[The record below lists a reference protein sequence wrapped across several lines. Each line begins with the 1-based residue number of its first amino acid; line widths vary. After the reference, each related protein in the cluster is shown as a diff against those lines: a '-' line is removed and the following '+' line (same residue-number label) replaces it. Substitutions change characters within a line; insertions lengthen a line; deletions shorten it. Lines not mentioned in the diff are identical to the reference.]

1 MNVQTLRKAIA
12 SLSTTALLV
21 SSVII
26 PGMGAQLANAQAG
39 WWTPWFSAASTL
51 EIGSSAVDP
60 AANMTRYDFF
70 LLVFNAGLVGG
81 SIFPE
86 DITTSHP
93 FTGVPTIYNEAV
105 GTLYSLGVI
114 QGRQNPVTGEFDLA
128 GNSTITKEE
137 QLKIV
142 VILSGLAFQDEE
154 GTFSP
159 TRFTD
164 VPADAWFAIYVSV
177 ALDSGLVRGEGGG
190 NTFGAG
196 APVNNATGYK
206 LVLTVLEVTTEDG
219 TVLALESVSVVRGDS
234 TPVDDTP
241 SDLAGPESVSATAVD
256 LGSRNVPRGANS
268 VVISSF
274 MLEGNADI
282 VQVKLIRYGAGDEI
296 DLNDIYLYYG
306 DVLLDADTYRTERR
320 TTGKSINSD
329 TQEVVFFL
337 SLRLRGRGLLEARAD
352 LSTTAAASAQHGF
365 RLVSVTTT
373 SQTYE
378 YGTTDSRY
386 AGTVVTVSGAVV
398 GTATMRN
405 NASLDDC
412 YVGDRCMI
420 TRFEFQL
427 DSTESADF
435 VRIAL
440 QIQGGVSGT
449 DITNF
454 EMFQVG
460 RSEPVASAEFVGYND
475 LVTLVLCVRDDNG
488 ECQPL
493 RINKGDTVVFYVM
506 ADLEGAQ
513 NAETINVNV
522 DENTD
527 VVLVG
532 TTLGFGL
539 QINTTAYSTV
549 ANVLGADIAIS
560 FYGPDAGE
568 TAAGLNTAVFATW
581 KFENNSG
588 GRLQLRDWQVIFFN
602 TVNANLSATGFS
614 NMSLKIIDPETGA
627 EKATLFSS
635 VDFGSAFVTAPA
647 AATVNGLAG
656 FQSTI
661 TFSGSYDV
669 LAGEVL
675 YIAFTANIESGA
687 QTSSALATLV
697 DLSSGDFIRDVNNDT
712 LGVASIKPASNI
724 AGAVQNI
731 VQTAIQATVSALLGN
746 PAVALGE
753 QGIWAFAVTLR
764 AGSGVNVNFSQMDL
778 SVIAGPA
785 GGSGLNANARS
796 TFLNLRLAVANA
808 DGSLTVVSDI
818 ETIDQNGTAQ
828 FNNLEGKLVI
838 EKGTAVTL
846 VLVADINT
854 SGVITTGG
862 PSYQF
867 QINAN
872 SGVATN
878 ASGRNIAS
886 ANIFPLAVTGQLVA
900 VSTGGNILLN
910 DQSQN
915 RQQYIAQTV
924 ANGVTIIAL
933 RSKIESENAGSQL
946 DDLNIDVDTG
956 IANVA
961 NIVITTAF
969 GNGDTLTITQGA
981 TGGSV
986 NGVAPAFA
994 PYACAIAFT
1003 NGGPVDTNC
1012 LDGNAVIDP
1021 AVSTTAALQA
1031 AAIRGITFT
1040 VFTTAGSGTGVTLT
1054 HTAPATDGSLT
1065 AVPAGAG
1072 AVTVTTVVT
1081 GQRSGQAAALL
1092 NVTALP
1098 AGLSTLIIGDTTPT
1112 ANICTVTFDA
1122 VGGAADTT
1130 ELDCS
1135 DNAATID
1142 MTVNTTAALVASRLT
1157 ALFGIVGYQIIPTAG
1172 STTIVQVVENFPLKS
1187 VNLAFTGTQATIT
1200 VLNTVP
1206 GATATNNANSMLAS
1220 AAFYADGV
1228 MIATATTITTT
1239 QIQFNDLNHI
1249 FAADVPVVVEIHV
1262 TPKQVVTGGATAG
1275 QNFRLYMRNNVF
1287 RTAQGGSFLSLAGNE
1302 LEPVTAALVNANTF
1316 IIVQAGAS
1324 FENGGNID
1332 SDLLST
1338 GTIMFGK
1345 IKMNKSGTGTA
1356 EVGDGLNASQFQLRV
1371 TKSAEVDITACE
1383 IRDSQNTIIA
1393 TKAAPFD
1400 SDSFGTVFGALATQ
1414 NTATEAYVSWREA
1427 NFAAG
1432 KRMTAGG
1439 GVYTI
1444 YCTITDFD
1452 PNSSMQLSLTSD
1464 NQIAVI
1470 DNDTFVM
1477 NQIAFF
1483 LGVPVTFTARVSTN

>member
-1 MNVQTLRKAIA
+1 MNVQTFRKAIA

-93 FTGVPTIYNEAV
+93 FSGVPTIYNEAV

-219 TVLALESVSVVRGDS
+219 TVLALESVSVVRGDT
-234 TPVDDTP
+234 TPVDTP
-241 SDLAGPESVSATAVD
+241 SDLAGPESISATAVD

-282 VQVKLIRYGAGDEI
+282 VQVKLVRYGAGDEI
-296 DLNDIYLYYG
+296 DLNDIYLYFG

-337 SLRLRGRGLLEARAD
+337 SLRLRGRGMLEARAD

-378 YGTTDSRY
+378 YDRTDSRY
-386 AGTVVTVSGAVV
+386 AGTVITVSGAVV

-493 RINKGDTVVFYVM
+493 RVNKGDTVVFYVM

-513 NAETINVNV
+513 NSESINVNV

-539 QINTTAYSTV
+539 QINTTAYSTI

-560 FYGPDAGE
+560 FFGPDAGE

-588 GRLQLRDWQVIFFN
+588 GRLQLRDWQVLFFN
-602 TVNANLSATGFS
+602 TINANLSATGFS
-614 NMSLKIIDPETGA
+614 NMALKIIDPETGA

-635 VDFGSAFVTAPA
+635 VDFGSAFVTTPA

-656 FQSTI
+656 FQTTI

-675 YIAFTANIESGA
+675 YVAFTANIESGA
-687 QTSSALATLV
+687 QSSSALATLV

-886 ANIFPLAVTGQLVA
+886 ANIFPTAVTGQLVA

-946 DDLNIDVDTG
+946 DDINLDVDTG
-956 IANVA
+956 IANVV
-961 NIVITTAF
+961 NIVIGTAF
-969 GNGDTLTITQGA
+969 VDTDTLTITQGVG
-981 TGGSV
+981 TGGFV
-986 NGVAPAFA
+986 NGVAAAPAA
-994 PYACAIAFT
+994 QVCIITFT
-1003 NGGPVDTNC
+1003 NGGPADNNC
-1012 LDGNAVIDP
+1012 LDGAAVVD
-1021 AVSTTAALQA
+1021 STANNTAALQA

-1040 VFTTAGSGTGVTLT
+1040 VFTAAGSGTGVTLT
-1054 HTAPATDGSLT
+1054 HTAPATDGTLT
-1065 AVPAGAG
+1065 AVPAGTG
-1072 AVTVTTVVT
+1072 TVTVTTVVT

-1098 AGLSTLIIGDTTPT
+1098 AAASTLIIGDSAT
-1112 ANICTVTFDA
+1112 ANLCTVTF
-1122 VGGAADTT
+1122 VLSGGADTT

-1142 MTVNTTAALVASRLT
+1142 MTTNTTAALVAGRLV
-1157 ALFGIVGYQIIPTAG
+1157 ALFGLVGYQIIPVAG
-1172 STTIVQVVENFPLKS
+1172 STTIVQMVENFPLKS
-1187 VNLAFTGTQATIT
+1187 NLIALGGTQLTIT
-1200 VLNTVP
+1200 VINTVP
-1206 GATATNNANSMLAS
+1206 GATATNAANSMLAS

-1228 MIATATTITTT
+1228 MVATATTITTT

-1302 LEPVTAALVNANTF
+1302 LEPVTSALVNANVF

-1356 EVGDGLNASQFQLRV
+1356 EVGDGLNSSQFQLRV
-1371 TKSAEVDITACE
+1371 TKTTAVVVTSCE

-1393 TKAAPFD
+1393 TRNAPFH
-1400 SDSFGTVFGALATQ
+1400 SDSFGTAFANQAAQDL
-1414 NTATEAYVSWREA
+1414 ATEAYVTWTEA
-1427 NFAAG
+1427 AFAAG

-1439 GVYTI
+1439 GVFTI
-1444 YCTITDFD
+1444 YCTVGGFNN
-1452 PNSSMQLSLTSD
+1452 NSSMQLSLTSD